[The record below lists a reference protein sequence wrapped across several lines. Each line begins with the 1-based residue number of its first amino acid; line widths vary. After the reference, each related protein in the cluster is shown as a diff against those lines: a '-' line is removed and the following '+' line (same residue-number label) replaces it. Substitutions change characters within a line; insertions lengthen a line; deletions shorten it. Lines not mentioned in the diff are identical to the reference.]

1 MFKTIL
7 VDGDKGGVGK
17 SLVTRALVEF
27 YLEQPTDHRPRLVV
41 FDADHSN
48 PDVCG
53 KDGLKAGD
61 GVLSTGLIDLAT
73 EAGWIDFAGRLEKV
87 RDLDCRVIVNMP
99 AQIGSVFDGS
109 VPIVAEVLR
118 EAHAVPVWVLARTQE
133 SITALEH
140 RLRYLPAQY
149 AAGLAVRN
157 LFFGDS
163 DKFVLWEDS
172 QVRKMLLRDN
182 GWLETE
188 LPELNDQLMV
198 MMARR
203 PFHEVARTGIDNKPL
218 PLGYRLALQTWLR
231 RAVVALS
238 KVESVLVESTHG
250 AVTSGTSG

>member
-17 SLVTRALVEF
+17 SLATRALVQF
-27 YLEQPTDHRPRLVV
+27 YLEQPSETRPRLVI

-53 KDGLKAGD
+53 RDGLKAGD
-61 GVLSTGLIDLAT
+61 GILSTGLIDLAT

-99 AQIGSVFDGS
+99 AQIGSVFDGR
-109 VPIVAEVLR
+109 VGIVGEVLR
-118 EAHAVPVWVLARTQE
+118 EAHAVPVWLLSRAQE

-140 RLRYLPAQY
+140 RLRHLPVRY
-149 AAGLAVRN
+149 AAGLAVRY

-163 DKFVLWEDS
+163 DKFVLWEGS
-172 QVRKMLLRDN
+172 SVRHRLLR
-182 GWLETE
+182 GTAWLEAE
-188 LPELNDQLMV
+188 LPELNDQLAV
-198 MMARR
+198 MIGRR
-203 PFHEVARTGIDNKPL
+203 PFHEVARLGIEGKPL
-218 PLGYRLALQTWLR
+218 PLGYHLALHTWLR

-238 KVESVLVESTHG
+238 KIESVPVAPTQG
-250 AVTSGTSG
+250 ATTPPS